1 MGRAGE
7 RRMSG
12 VLHEKLAVVTGASR
26 GIGAAIARDLAAG
39 GARVVVNYRARR
51 DAAESL
57 VEEITSAGGFAEA
70 IAFDVADAAAVESAL
85 RDVAARLGNVD
96 ILINNAGVSAD
107 ALILRTSE
115 EAWNRVLD
123 VNLKGVL
130 NCTKAVTR
138 GMMRARTGR
147 IVNISSVV
155 GFMGNTGQAT
165 YAAAKAGVIGFTK
178 AAARELASRDITVN
192 AVAPGLIAT
201 DMLENMQSAARDMVT
216 ALIPLRRL
224 GRPQDVAA
232 AVTFLVGPGGAYIT
246 GQVIHVNGG
255 LYV

>member
-1 MGRAGE
+1 
-7 RRMSG
+7 MSAELEG
-12 VLHEKLAVVTGASR
+12 KLALVTGASR
-26 GIGAAIARDLAAG
+26 GIGAAIACDLARA
-39 GARVVVNYRARR
+39 GARVVVNYRERR
-51 DAAESL
+51 ETAEA
-57 VEEITSAGGFAEA
+57 VVAEITTSGGVAEA
-70 IAFDVADAAAVESAL
+70 IAFDVADAAAVDGAV

-107 ALILRTSE
+107 GLILRTSE

-123 VNLKGVL
+123 VNLKGVF

-138 GMMRARTGR
+138 GMMRARAGR

-201 DMLENMQSAARDMVT
+201 DMLDGMQAAARDMVT

-224 GRPQDVAA
+224 GRPEDVAA
-232 AVTFLVGPGGAYIT
+232 AVTFLAGPGGAYIT